1 MSISNLF
8 KSGNLNEIKA
18 NSRAPKPETLVNLK
32 PSGPTPIPVANLLTS
47 KVELP
52 QAPVVN
58 QRVREVIV
66 EKIVRDESAILQAK
80 AEVEQIKTLNAKYLQ
95 VINQLNDELMTVK
108 TNEGKKSITASEA
121 LKEKD
126 ALNAKIEE
134 LTKALLNVINQNK
147 LLSRALGMR
156 S

>member
-8 KSGNLNEIKA
+8 KSGNLDEIKA
-18 NSRAPKPETLVNLK
+18 KSNALKPEPLKNLQ
-32 PSGPTPIPVANLLTS
+32 PTGPTPIPVANLLTS

-52 QAPVVN
+52 QPPVVN
-58 QRVREVIV
+58 QKVREVIV

-108 TNEGKKSITASEA
+108 TNDGKNSIAAAEA

>member
-18 NSRAPKPETLVNLK
+18 KSSEPQPEPLVNLK

-52 QAPVVN
+52 HPPVVN
-58 QRVREVIV
+58 ERIREVIV